1 MKNVKENKR
10 RWKQLVAI
18 FIVAVML
25 FTTPHI
31 VGFAS
36 MGKEEATTAAAD
48 GNPDNSDVK
57 VQSEDADSEEDIQT
71 ESLDAS
77 EQSESSEEKT
87 TEKKTETTEAEKK
100 TGADE
105 SKKEK
110 AEETTKK
117 ETKATTETAPEETTT
132 EATTS
137 SAKPEP
143 IVKEYKSDEVN
154 VTVTAADKN
163 DLPEDAELVVEPV
176 ELSEKTEKKV
186 EEAALKEKRTV
197 KKVHAYDIHFELYG
211 EEIQPGASVQVSVDV
226 PGISAGQNAAVFHVD
241 DNNKVENMNGDVDKK
256 GDVVFETNH
265 FSTYVI
271 VQQGS
276 TKVTA
281 TIKHYNDDSTAD
293 ANGEKKKIYSDDVL
307 EIPVGGRINDYAK
320 ASNWN
325 VKKVIVENTNTD
337 GTKNRQNYV
346 NESEYSKITLSKDST
361 VEVYYTPKKTTVKG
375 QTKFYD
381 YTIMAGRGDGTY
393 WNPNGSTYYSI
404 NMPSN
409 PSYHGIGSDSA
420 RLTMGESGNDNDN
433 HTISQENY
441 SEYRNYTCNVSNINE
456 NGQTKTWN
464 ANAWTGTKQVVTGL
478 LKGLDSNGDVEFN
491 YPEPGFFDNSDL
503 SFTSNGKTRYLRKVF
518 TDYKLVFAQNGD
530 SYQLTQV
537 NKPGTNG
544 SEETKVAEAGENF
557 FPLDSI
563 DSQYKNE
570 NSTANA
576 PNGHNYYFGMRYDVD
591 FKLGDYYDVLN
602 LTEQELIDSVMDYS
616 KTAKVTDWD
625 KRTYD
630 IDIKASSKLTKSTT
644 ITNNEVSDTM
654 LVLDVSGSMLF
665 DSAHTTGSQ
674 EYATFYGECNQN
686 TLNNLD
692 TTKIY
697 YYGNGTRRV
706 WYQNQYSY
714 TNLAH
719 PMIYVDGKWKYLA
732 SGDFWVDVPT
742 SSNTSIY
749 TSASRLNG
757 LKEAAMG
764 FVSSMAQ
771 SSPNSKLGIAT
782 FNSNLEETVAIETI
796 GTNVNG
802 ILMKIAAM
810 TASGGTQQDKGLSN
824 ARIQL
829 ETLLSDGKS
838 KNVILFTDGEP
849 TGTGNTWNSTA
860 ATAAENEA
868 DRIKEKGIK
877 IYTVG
882 FALNDKT
889 KAWLAGGKDG
899 NTPYKG
905 IASKDC
911 ALTADNI
918 DQLKTIFKE
927 LQQTMTQSLDIKPAQ
942 IKDVIDP
949 RFTIIGD
956 DKKPITQDYTV
967 TKNGTTYNTETGIP
981 LSNGGTV
988 YYGEFEQKD
997 ANGNVVKDAN
1007 GNPVKKTYQYIV
1019 WNDETI
1025 PNKTKGE
1032 WHKTISVVAKEEYIG
1047 GNNIPTNIS
1056 PDSQITTS
1064 YGDATLPQPKVNVKA
1079 DLLVNNHEEKVFY
1092 GEKSPYSDDILKQ
1105 LFDTANPQGEI
1116 KTLEGTT
1123 KKVTYTIGADGNPI
1137 EANDFILKWY
1147 KDADCTEEI
1156 TPGEEYMEDEAPE
1169 LSEKNYYLKVTYN
1182 KMQQATDKS
1191 DANTKIG
1198 DEVKNNNVP
1207 LMAHNSEDSK
1217 TREYGVYKITVVPG
1231 QIEIEKKLLSD
1242 SKYVGAHSKSSSFT
1256 FTVKKIKD
1264 ENGNVLDSPIKVG
1277 DFTVTFDKGDTSF
1290 TKAVSDDKNLLSNLK
1305 KGVYEVSETL
1315 PASDYEFKSAEIAGE
1330 TNCASNKETDKNT
1343 LTFAIGYED
1352 LNTPGSRNV
1361 TKNLGKALYT
1371 NERLSSITMKKIG
1384 EKDSEDKDT
1393 PLKGAKFK
1401 IERITETDGKE
1412 SYESAKADGSDYIIE
1427 TDENGIAVFEGL
1439 KEGKYRITEV
1449 QSPKG
1454 YSLLA
1459 NPIEVTLPYVT
1470 SNDAG
1475 VTKNSEPVKVGDTD
1489 YYYDLTYTVKNNKL
1503 FDMPEAGGGF
1513 RATLF
1518 GIAIM
1523 IIAGGWY
1530 IIRRR
1535 RRIV

>member
-1 MKNVKENKR
+1 VIIFKKAGNTMKNVKENKR

-537 NKPGTNG
+537 N
-544 SEETKVAEAGENF
+544 ENAVY
-557 FPLDSI
+557 I
-563 DSQYKNE
+563 NE
-570 NSTANA
+570 NSANITYQNKPGETTDA
-576 PNGHNYYFGMRYDVD
+576 TPSEKNVYTYGIDLTKNGDKSADADGLDGAEFTLAAANGEMISILVNGTKVDVNGNSKD
-591 FKLGDYYDVLN
+591 KFQTTTVGNKKGKLVFKGLKAGTYT
-602 LTEQELIDSVMDYS
+602 LTETKSPSGYS
-616 KTAKVTDWD
+616 LAKNPITIVITAKED
-625 KRTYD
+625 
-630 IDIKASSKLTKSTT
+630 
-644 ITNNEVSDTM
+644 
-654 LVLDVSGSMLF
+654 GSLA
-665 DSAHTTGSQ
+665 D
-674 EYATFYGECNQN
+674 AT
-686 TLNNLD
+686 
-692 TTKIY
+692 
-697 YYGNGTRRV
+697 
-706 WYQNQYSY
+706 
-714 TNLAH
+714 
-719 PMIYVDGKWKYLA
+719 VDGISVKNNMTEDGVVPVGLQNKSGFNLPATGGMGTYL
-732 SGDFWVDVPT
+732 F
-742 SSNTSIY
+742 
-749 TSASRLNG
+749 
-757 LKEAAMG
+757 
-764 FVSSMAQ
+764 
-771 SSPNSKLGIAT
+771 
-782 FNSNLEETVAIETI
+782 TI
-796 GTNVNG
+796 GGLVIMAG
-802 ILMKIAAM
+802 AA
-810 TASGGTQQDKGLSN
+810 
-824 ARIQL
+824 
-829 ETLLSDGKS
+829 LL
-838 KNVILFTDGEP
+838 L
-849 TGTGNTWNSTA
+849 
-860 ATAAENEA
+860 
-868 DRIKEKGIK
+868 
-877 IYTVG
+877 
-882 FALNDKT
+882 
-889 KAWLAGGKDG
+889 
-899 NTPYKG
+899 
-905 IASKDC
+905 IASK
-911 ALTADNI
+911 
-918 DQLKTIFKE
+918 K
-927 LQQTMTQSLDIKPAQ
+927 
-942 IKDVIDP
+942 
-949 RFTIIGD
+949 R
-956 DKKPITQDYTV
+956 
-967 TKNGTTYNTETGIP
+967 
-981 LSNGGTV
+981 
-988 YYGEFEQKD
+988 
-997 ANGNVVKDAN
+997 
-1007 GNPVKKTYQYIV
+1007 
-1019 WNDETI
+1019 
-1025 PNKTKGE
+1025 
-1032 WHKTISVVAKEEYIG
+1032 
-1047 GNNIPTNIS
+1047 
-1056 PDSQITTS
+1056 
-1064 YGDATLPQPKVNVKA
+1064 
-1079 DLLVNNHEEKVFY
+1079 
-1092 GEKSPYSDDILKQ
+1092 
-1105 LFDTANPQGEI
+1105 
-1116 KTLEGTT
+1116 
-1123 KKVTYTIGADGNPI
+1123 
-1137 EANDFILKWY
+1137 
-1147 KDADCTEEI
+1147 
-1156 TPGEEYMEDEAPE
+1156 
-1169 LSEKNYYLKVTYN
+1169 
-1182 KMQQATDKS
+1182 
-1191 DANTKIG
+1191 
-1198 DEVKNNNVP
+1198 
-1207 LMAHNSEDSK
+1207 
-1217 TREYGVYKITVVPG
+1217 
-1231 QIEIEKKLLSD
+1231 
-1242 SKYVGAHSKSSSFT
+1242 
-1256 FTVKKIKD
+1256 
-1264 ENGNVLDSPIKVG
+1264 
-1277 DFTVTFDKGDTSF
+1277 
-1290 TKAVSDDKNLLSNLK
+1290 
-1305 KGVYEVSETL
+1305 
-1315 PASDYEFKSAEIAGE
+1315 
-1330 TNCASNKETDKNT
+1330 
-1343 LTFAIGYED
+1343 
-1352 LNTPGSRNV
+1352 
-1361 TKNLGKALYT
+1361 
-1371 NERLSSITMKKIG
+1371 
-1384 EKDSEDKDT
+1384 
-1393 PLKGAKFK
+1393 
-1401 IERITETDGKE
+1401 
-1412 SYESAKADGSDYIIE
+1412 
-1427 TDENGIAVFEGL
+1427 
-1439 KEGKYRITEV
+1439 
-1449 QSPKG
+1449 
-1454 YSLLA
+1454 
-1459 NPIEVTLPYVT
+1459 
-1470 SNDAG
+1470 
-1475 VTKNSEPVKVGDTD
+1475 
-1489 YYYDLTYTVKNNKL
+1489 
-1503 FDMPEAGGGF
+1503 
-1513 RATLF
+1513 RA
-1518 GIAIM
+1518 
-1523 IIAGGWY
+1523 
-1530 IIRRR
+1530 
-1535 RRIV
+1535 

>member
-537 NKPGTNG
+537 N
-544 SEETKVAEAGENF
+544 ENAVY
-557 FPLDSI
+557 I
-563 DSQYKNE
+563 NE
-570 NSTANA
+570 NSANITYQNKPGETTDA
-576 PNGHNYYFGMRYDVD
+576 TPSEKNVYTYGIDLTKNGDKSADADGLDGAEFTLAAANGEMISILVNGTKVDVNGNSKD
-591 FKLGDYYDVLN
+591 KFQTTTVGNKKGKLVFKGLKAGTYT
-602 LTEQELIDSVMDYS
+602 LTETKSPSGYS
-616 KTAKVTDWD
+616 LAKNPITIVITAKED
-625 KRTYD
+625 
-630 IDIKASSKLTKSTT
+630 
-644 ITNNEVSDTM
+644 
-654 LVLDVSGSMLF
+654 GSLA
-665 DSAHTTGSQ
+665 D
-674 EYATFYGECNQN
+674 AT
-686 TLNNLD
+686 
-692 TTKIY
+692 
-697 YYGNGTRRV
+697 
-706 WYQNQYSY
+706 
-714 TNLAH
+714 
-719 PMIYVDGKWKYLA
+719 VDGISVKNNMTEDGVVPVGLQNKSGFNLPATGGMGTYL
-732 SGDFWVDVPT
+732 F
-742 SSNTSIY
+742 
-749 TSASRLNG
+749 
-757 LKEAAMG
+757 
-764 FVSSMAQ
+764 
-771 SSPNSKLGIAT
+771 
-782 FNSNLEETVAIETI
+782 TI
-796 GTNVNG
+796 GGLVIMAG
-802 ILMKIAAM
+802 AA
-810 TASGGTQQDKGLSN
+810 
-824 ARIQL
+824 
-829 ETLLSDGKS
+829 LL
-838 KNVILFTDGEP
+838 L
-849 TGTGNTWNSTA
+849 
-860 ATAAENEA
+860 
-868 DRIKEKGIK
+868 
-877 IYTVG
+877 
-882 FALNDKT
+882 
-889 KAWLAGGKDG
+889 
-899 NTPYKG
+899 
-905 IASKDC
+905 IASK
-911 ALTADNI
+911 
-918 DQLKTIFKE
+918 K
-927 LQQTMTQSLDIKPAQ
+927 
-942 IKDVIDP
+942 
-949 RFTIIGD
+949 R
-956 DKKPITQDYTV
+956 
-967 TKNGTTYNTETGIP
+967 
-981 LSNGGTV
+981 
-988 YYGEFEQKD
+988 
-997 ANGNVVKDAN
+997 
-1007 GNPVKKTYQYIV
+1007 
-1019 WNDETI
+1019 
-1025 PNKTKGE
+1025 
-1032 WHKTISVVAKEEYIG
+1032 
-1047 GNNIPTNIS
+1047 
-1056 PDSQITTS
+1056 
-1064 YGDATLPQPKVNVKA
+1064 
-1079 DLLVNNHEEKVFY
+1079 
-1092 GEKSPYSDDILKQ
+1092 
-1105 LFDTANPQGEI
+1105 
-1116 KTLEGTT
+1116 
-1123 KKVTYTIGADGNPI
+1123 
-1137 EANDFILKWY
+1137 
-1147 KDADCTEEI
+1147 
-1156 TPGEEYMEDEAPE
+1156 
-1169 LSEKNYYLKVTYN
+1169 
-1182 KMQQATDKS
+1182 
-1191 DANTKIG
+1191 
-1198 DEVKNNNVP
+1198 
-1207 LMAHNSEDSK
+1207 
-1217 TREYGVYKITVVPG
+1217 
-1231 QIEIEKKLLSD
+1231 
-1242 SKYVGAHSKSSSFT
+1242 
-1256 FTVKKIKD
+1256 
-1264 ENGNVLDSPIKVG
+1264 
-1277 DFTVTFDKGDTSF
+1277 
-1290 TKAVSDDKNLLSNLK
+1290 
-1305 KGVYEVSETL
+1305 
-1315 PASDYEFKSAEIAGE
+1315 
-1330 TNCASNKETDKNT
+1330 
-1343 LTFAIGYED
+1343 
-1352 LNTPGSRNV
+1352 
-1361 TKNLGKALYT
+1361 
-1371 NERLSSITMKKIG
+1371 
-1384 EKDSEDKDT
+1384 
-1393 PLKGAKFK
+1393 
-1401 IERITETDGKE
+1401 
-1412 SYESAKADGSDYIIE
+1412 
-1427 TDENGIAVFEGL
+1427 
-1439 KEGKYRITEV
+1439 
-1449 QSPKG
+1449 
-1454 YSLLA
+1454 
-1459 NPIEVTLPYVT
+1459 
-1470 SNDAG
+1470 
-1475 VTKNSEPVKVGDTD
+1475 
-1489 YYYDLTYTVKNNKL
+1489 
-1503 FDMPEAGGGF
+1503 
-1513 RATLF
+1513 RA
-1518 GIAIM
+1518 
-1523 IIAGGWY
+1523 
-1530 IIRRR
+1530 
-1535 RRIV
+1535 